1 MIGQTFGYLTVI
13 ERLNRDKKLG
23 MLFRCRCECGNE
35 RTVPHSNLLTGN
47 TRSCGCLKLRANGL
61 PFRGASRLRAFQTWK
76 HMRERCEDPANKSY
90 PRYGGRGIKVCDG
103 WLRFEN
109 FFADMGERPPGLTL
123 ERVDN
128 ERDYEPSNC
137 IWADMRRQQNNR
149 SNNRLITYRGEA
161 RTIAQWARELN
172 MPSTTLTN
180 RLRLLGWTVER
191 AFTEPRMRSYPRQ

>member
-1 MIGQTFGYLTVI
+1 
-13 ERLNRDKKLG
+13 
-23 MLFRCRCECGNE
+23 
-35 RTVPHSNLLTGN
+35 
-47 TRSCGCLKLRANGL
+47 
-61 PFRGASRLRAFQTWK
+61 
-76 HMRERCEDPANKSY
+76 MRERCEDPANKSY